1 MMTSAMIATERYAG
15 QYTLEIAVRSPLRD
29 ERKGQPDG
37 PNSTLR
43 LRSAIRTTSRRT
55 MLAHAARTIHFD
67 AMPMPST
74 VPRATSESIDA
85 LNDLLWMWTRNKK
98 YEARMKKIG
107 KMSIIP
113 MRDWMKNI
121 PSKHTSVAAASAKIL
136 LGNRRLPRRYIIGTH
151 RVPKR
156 QAAMR
161 HPNVLKPRSM

>member
-1 MMTSAMIATERYAG
+1 MVEPESRRHETN
-15 QYTLEIAVRSPLRD
+15 
-29 ERKGQPDG
+29 GQPGG
-37 PNSTLR
+37 PNSTFR
-43 LRSAIRTTSRRT
+43 LRSTIRKTRKKT
-55 MLAHAARTIHFD
+55 MLAHAARTIHFA

-74 VPRATSESIDA
+74 KPRATSEIIDQ
-85 LNDLLWMWTRNKK
+85 LKDLLWICTRNRK
-98 YEARMKKIG
+98 YAQRMKKIG

-121 PSKHTSVAAASAKIL
+121 PSKQARVAAASAKIL
-136 LGNRRLPRRYIIGTH
+136 FGNRRLPRRYIIGTH